1 MTVVNK
7 KEPVILGL
15 VDVLLLALSLIGTLI
30 LRYQSMPSKEMILSH
45 LYPFTIIFA
54 YSIVSFYITGLY
66 GRAISSAR
74 HTLPVKII
82 KSQIANA
89 LIAVAIFYFVPNF
102 TVSPKITLLLYIIL
116 SSVFILFVRMNTYS
130 ILNLRKKQPSLVI
143 GDSVEVDE
151 IIAEMNRN
159 PHSLLFCKNKFN
171 PDNSEDSIKEVLSDK
186 VYFRYVIA
194 DVDDS
199 RVEKFLPEIYKNLF
213 PNSSIINLHDLYEDV
228 FDRIPL
234 SRINYTWIMTHISS
248 ISPKVYDMVKR
259 LVDILL
265 AGIVLIFAIIL
276 YPFVAIAIKIEDGG
290 SILIKQ
296 KRIGVNGKIFNIYK
310 FRSMTRSDGGQWLP
324 ESENKVTKVGMF
336 IRKTRIDE
344 LPQALSVI
352 LGDMS
357 LIGPRADIIDLGE
370 RLQKEIPYYS
380 IRTAI
385 KPGLSGWAQ
394 VNQEKP
400 PQSVEETKIRL
411 SYDLYYIKYRSLS
424 LDLLITL
431 RTIKTLLSREGM

>member
-7 KEPVILGL
+7 KEPLILGL
-15 VDVLLLALSLIGTLI
+15 VDIILLALSLIGTLI
-30 LRYQSMPSKEMILSH
+30 LRYHSLPSKEMVLSH
-45 LYPFTIIFA
+45 LYPFSIIFI
-54 YSIVSFYITGLY
+54 YSIVSFYILGLY
-66 GRAISSAR
+66 GRAMSNAR
-74 HTLPVKII
+74 HTLPFRII
-82 KSQIANA
+82 KAQIANA
-89 LIAVAIFYFVPNF
+89 LIAVAIFYFIPNF

-116 SSVFILFVRMNTYS
+116 SSVFILFVRINTYS
-130 ILNLRKKQPSLVI
+130 ILNLRKKQPGLII

-151 IIAEMNRN
+151 IVEEMNRN
-159 PHSLLFCKNKFN
+159 PHSQLYCKSKIS
-171 PDNSEDSIKEVLSDK
+171 PESGEDSISKALSDK
-186 VYFRYVIA
+186 TYFRYVIA

-213 PNSSIINLHDLYEDV
+213 PNSSIIDLHDLYEDI

-248 ISPKVYDMVKR
+248 ISPKVYDAVKR
-259 LVDILL
+259 LTDIVLSS
-265 AGIVLIFAIIL
+265 IVLIFALIL

-296 KRIGVNGKIFNIYK
+296 KRIGVNNKIFNIYK
-310 FRSMTRSDGGQWLP
+310 FRSMTRSDNGQWLP
-324 ESENKVTKVGMF
+324 ENENKVTKVGKF

-344 LPQALSVI
+344 LPQAISVI
-352 LGDMS
+352 RGDMS

-380 IRTAI
+380 IRTVI